1 MQQRIHPSLV
11 RAYRRARYEIFLPDH
26 AIAFMIGQASP
37 EVAGLM
43 RDAAGNTAALL
54 TACNPRSRVVSDA
67 ENRQAN
73 TDLHAAVASGGRRG
87 IATRASAPDGQ
98 GPAEAG
104 LLVLGIPQHRAE
116 SLADRFEQNA
126 FVWFANLDAFASL
139 RLRGSLEVPDDKD
152 LLAWVQALP
161 AALQAEASRLKPA
174 ELAWLMTVPG
184 DELAHWL
191 QPDSWDINEPW
202 PLAKPDGSAM
212 GIGTELDRMFR
223 IVAAG
228 QVAISA

>member
-1 MQQRIHPSLV
+1 MQKGIHPSLV
-11 RAYRRARYEIFLPDH
+11 RAYRRARYEVFLPDST
-26 AIAFMIGQASP
+26 ISVGIGQASRDIGDLMQQ
-37 EVAGLM
+37 AGT
-43 RDAAGNTAALL
+43 DTAALL
-54 TACNPRSRVVSDA
+54 TACNPKSRVVSDE
-67 ENRQAN
+67 ENRQA
-73 TDLHAAVASGGRRG
+73 TAALQSAIASGGWQG

-104 LLVLGIPQHRAE
+104 LLVLGILQHQAE

-126 FVWFANLDAFASL
+126 FVWFGNRDAFASL
-139 RLRGSLEVPDDKD
+139 RLRDPLRVPGGDE
-152 LLAWVQALP
+152 LQRWVQALP
-161 AALQAEASRLKPA
+161 AALQAGAAHLKAA
-174 ELAWLMTVPG
+174 ELAWLMAVPD

-191 QPDSWDINEPW
+191 QPDSWDLNLPW

-212 GIGTELDRMFR
+212 GTGTELDRMFR